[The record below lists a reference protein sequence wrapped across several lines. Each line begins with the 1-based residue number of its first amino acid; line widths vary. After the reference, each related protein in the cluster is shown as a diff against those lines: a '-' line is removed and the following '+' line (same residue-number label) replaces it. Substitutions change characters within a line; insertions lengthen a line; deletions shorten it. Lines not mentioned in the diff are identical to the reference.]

1 MIRRS
6 RLTAPLRCL
15 GALLFL
21 NAGVAFAAAPAPWEA
36 PGVEGSKPWE
46 ADLGLQA
53 MGRLQP
59 GLQRN
64 HVALYFGG
72 EITGQGLGLPSQE
85 AMETSF
91 PGETSLALTFRLS
104 TLPEPLHLTVPRRG
118 AGVYPVGPQAPGRA
132 EFAGEKNLQGF
143 VHFDRLDAVAL
154 SGWFFLRVR
163 STTGDTLQTFG
174 GAFREV
180 SP

>member
-1 MIRRS
+1 LSRRS
-6 RLTAPLRCL
+6 LLWTGLRRLGPL
-15 GALLFL
+15 LLL
-21 NAGVAFAAAPAPWEA
+21 KTSVAVAAVPSTGAAP
-36 PGVEGSKPWE
+36 GEGASKPWE

-53 MGRLQP
+53 MARLQP

-85 AMETSF
+85 AMEATFAS
-91 PGETSLALTFRLS
+91 ETSLALTFRLPA
-104 TLPEPLHLTVPRRG
+104 LPEPLHLTVPHRG
-118 AGVYPVGPQAPGRA
+118 VGVYPVGPQAVGRG
-132 EFAGEKNLQGF
+132 EFAGQGNLEGF
-143 VHFDRLDAVAL
+143 IHFERLDAEAL
-154 SGWFFLRVR
+154 GAWFFLRVR
-163 STTGDTLQTFG
+163 SDAGETLQTFG

>member
-1 MIRRS
+1 M
-6 RLTAPLRCL
+6 
-15 GALLFL
+15 LLL
-21 NAGVAFAAAPAPWEA
+21 NASVAFAAAPSEVPGEEA
-36 PGVEGSKPWE
+36 SKPWE

-53 MGRLQP
+53 MARLQP

-85 AMETSF
+85 AMEAAF
-91 PGETSLALTFRLS
+91 PGESSLALTFRLP

-118 AGVYPVGPQAPGRA
+118 VGVYPVGPGAPGRA
-132 EFAGEKNLQGF
+132 EFAGEQNLEGF
-143 VHFDRLDAVAL
+143 IHFDRLDAVAL

-163 STTGDTLQTFG
+163 SATGDTLQTFG
-174 GAFREV
+174 GAFREI

>member
-1 MIRRS
+1 MSRRS
-6 RLTAPLRCL
+6 LLRRGLRGL
-15 GALLFL
+15 GCILLL
-21 NAGVAFAAAPAPWEA
+21 NASVAFAAAPSEA
-36 PGVEGSKPWE
+36 PGEGASKPWE

-53 MGRLQP
+53 MARLQP

-85 AMETSF
+85 AMEATFAS
-91 PGETSLALTFRLS
+91 ETSLALTFRLPA
-104 TLPEPLHLTVPRRG
+104 LPEPLHLTVPHRG
-118 AGVYPVGPQAPGRA
+118 VGVYPVGPGAPGRA
-132 EFAGEKNLQGF
+132 EFAGEQNLKGF
-143 VHFDRLDAVAL
+143 IHFERFDAEAL
-154 SGWFFLRVR
+154 GAWFFLRVR
-163 STTGDTLQTFG
+163 SDAGETLQTFG

>member
-6 RLTAPLRCL
+6 LLPRGLRRLGSLL
-15 GALLFL
+15 LLNVSVAL
-21 NAGVAFAAAPAPWEA
+21 AAAPSAGEV
-36 PGVEGSKPWE
+36 PGEGGGKPWE

-53 MGRLQP
+53 MARLQP

-72 EITGQGLGLPSQE
+72 EISGQGLGLPGHE
-85 AMETSF
+85 AMETTF
-91 PGETSLALTFRLS
+91 AGQTSLTLTFRLPA
-104 TLPEPLHLTVPRRG
+104 LLEPLHLTVPHRG
-118 AGVYPVGPQAPGRA
+118 IGVYPVGPRALGRA
-132 EFAGEKNLQGF
+132 EFAGAQNLQGF
-143 VHFDRLDAVAL
+143 VHLERLDAVSL

-163 STTGDTLQTFG
+163 SAAGDTLQTFG